1 MAGRSTFVIFPHP
14 WMTPLTY
21 TPQQQGRWLL
31 SSSRPEPCDPFAL
44 GGLCPRSY
52 WVVQSRCCGFTDLF
66 GEHTGVELLTV
77 RLARD

>member
-52 WVVQSRCCGFTDLF
+52 
-66 GEHTGVELLTV
+66 
-77 RLARD
+77 